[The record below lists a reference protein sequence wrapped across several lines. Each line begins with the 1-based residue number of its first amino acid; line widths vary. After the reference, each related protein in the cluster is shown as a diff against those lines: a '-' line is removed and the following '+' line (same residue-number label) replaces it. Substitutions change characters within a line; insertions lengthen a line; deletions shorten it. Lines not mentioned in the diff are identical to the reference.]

1 MIEKKNY
8 YGIDLLKF
16 IMAVCVVAIHTQP
29 LYSVQSIVVQRLF
42 DTITSLAVPYFF
54 SVSGFLLFSKI
65 DADISCRKNM
75 EVCKRY
81 LSRVLSLYVIWN
93 IIYLPITIFGFKEN
107 NMSFARYVLDCI
119 RGFLF
124 IGQQFYSWQLWY
136 LLSVFFVIASI
147 CIMAEHKIKD
157 KNIFKIMMAIF
168 LMGGGIGVLTTVDFS
183 EYRKIEMVIKCIK
196 FIFGNGRILSGFG
209 YIAVGWIVAKKKI
222 LSGRISIILGLIL
235 LGALYL
241 AGDTWGFLLK
251 FLIAE
256 ILLSASCKV
265 TLPQHPIWEHMRYV
279 SEIIYFTHMW
289 VAFSYTLIFREFRYY
304 GADIFFA
311 STLIPMIL
319 YYILYRS
326 HMLSKVKTIL

>member
-1 MIEKKNY
+1 MWDIKSVILYLVMASIGYFCISEERRSIQN
-8 YGIDLLKF
+8 GVRRRLK
-16 IMAVCVVAIHTQP
+16 VSYAI
-29 LYSVQSIVVQRLF
+29 LF
-42 DTITSLAVPYFF
+42 FVWLFLAVYRY
-54 SVSGFLLFSKI
+54 VGYESGIIIGGK
-65 DADISCRKNM
+65 K
-75 EVCKRY
+75 Y

-241 AGDTWGFLLK
+241 AVPATSPAPD
-251 FLIAE
+251 
-256 ILLSASCKV
+256 
-265 TLPQHPIWEHMRYV
+265 
-279 SEIIYFTHMW
+279 
-289 VAFSYTLIFREFRYY
+289 
-304 GADIFFA
+304 
-311 STLIPMIL
+311 
-319 YYILYRS
+319 
-326 HMLSKVKTIL
+326 

>member
-1 MIEKKNY
+1 MLEKKNY

-29 LYSVQSIVVQRLF
+29 LYSIQSIVVQRLF

-65 DADISCRKNM
+65 DANILSRKSM
-75 EVCKRY
+75 EVCKKY

-183 EYRKIEMVIKCIK
+183 EYRKIEMVIKCIRD
-196 FIFGNGRILSGFG
+196 FYDTAGGRQRDRASGTG
-209 YIAVGWIVAKKKI
+209 GSNA
-222 LSGRISIILGLIL
+222 S
-235 LGALYL
+235 
-241 AGDTWGFLLK
+241 AGMVHIK
-251 FLIAE
+251 
-256 ILLSASCKV
+256 
-265 TLPQHPIWEHMRYV
+265 
-279 SEIIYFTHMW
+279 
-289 VAFSYTLIFREFRYY
+289 
-304 GADIFFA
+304 
-311 STLIPMIL
+311 
-319 YYILYRS
+319 
-326 HMLSKVKTIL
+326 